1 MCRSK
6 DAQHARKEIEVHEA
20 QVEEDEIAAHA
31 RLTAR
36 SGQHET
42 ATETN
47 VIERGTVVRR
57 HATPA

>member
-1 MCRSK
+1 M
-6 DAQHARKEIEVHEA
+6 HEA